1 MCNHL
6 SPHYMGHILMG
17 GQEETLG
24 CRQVII
30 SYFCTSGQPI
40 AAGRGACICLLSLF
54 VHRACPLDFCVTQ
67 TQGLGR
73 SVGLTSFFEGRKEE
87 VLPVLCSHFVQET
100 GSPYQTLG
108 QPVRQCGG
116 TQASLSS
123 RHTPFFPSGRCPPPR
138 HLLSLR

>member
-1 MCNHL
+1 
-6 SPHYMGHILMG
+6 MG

-100 GSPYQTLG
+100 GSPYQTQG
-108 QPVRQCGG
+108 
-116 TQASLSS
+116 SL
-123 RHTPFFPSGRCPPPR
+123 
-138 HLLSLR
+138 